1 MEITS
6 RDLKVNT
13 FVDLRTIEEKKLK
26 ENVRYYLSTVNHFRE
41 RSPTQGHGNNPIQ
54 RPDQDQD
61 TKTRTGS

>member
-26 ENVRYYLSTVNHFRE
+26 ENVRYYLSTVNHFRK
-41 RSPTQGHGNNPIQ
+41 RSPLGNKFEKKNNCK
-54 RPDQDQD
+54 PDY
-61 TKTRTGS
+61 